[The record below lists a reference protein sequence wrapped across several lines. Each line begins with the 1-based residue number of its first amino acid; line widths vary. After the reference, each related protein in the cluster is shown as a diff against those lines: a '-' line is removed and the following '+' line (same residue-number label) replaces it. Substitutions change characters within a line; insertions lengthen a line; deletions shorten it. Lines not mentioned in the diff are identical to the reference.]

1 MIKRKLKLIYAFFLA
16 RIAESSTWQ
25 GIGFIVS
32 LFGSHYSGVNWGEG
46 AALGGVVSAFIKTVT
61 KG

>member
-1 MIKRKLKLIYAFFLA
+1 MNKLKAIYAFFLQ
-16 RIAESSTWQ
+16 RMTESSTWQ

-32 LFGSHYSGVNWGEG
+32 LFGSHYSGVDWGQG
-46 AALGGVVSAFIKTVT
+46 AALGGVVSALIKTVT